1 MIPKTIVIGVSAVS
15 GGGKTRLVNEL
26 AGLLDD
32 AMTVYFD
39 DTTEHPPD
47 MRAWLSENGDY
58 NVWRAPGLAKRLQQ
72 LKEGVA
78 VGSTGKPAR
87 YVVFDAPLGRAHTE
101 TGKYID
107 HMVFIDT
114 PLDVALA
121 RRMLRDGHDVWN
133 GDHLRRYLDW
143 ARGLFI
149 HHIEKVS
156 ASADVVLDGTL
167 PVDTGREP
175 GGAQVVPRFPAV
187 DCGALGI
194 SGVELAAVR
203 IQARERLGSSLPQGA
218 PG

>member
-1 MIPKTIVIGVSAVS
+1 
-15 GGGKTRLVNEL
+15 
-26 AGLLDD
+26 
-32 AMTVYFD
+32 
-39 DTTEHPPD
+39 

-58 NVWRAPGLAKRLQQ
+58 NAWRAPGLAKRLQQ

-121 RRMLRDGHDVWN
+121 RRMLRDGHEVWN
-133 GDHLRRYLDW
+133 GDHLRRYLHW
-143 ARGLFI
+143 ARGLFT

-156 ASADVVLDGTL
+156 ASADVILDGTL
-167 PVDTGREP
+167 PVDALASLVAAKFNLKS
-175 GGAQVVPRFPAV
+175 GG
-187 DCGALGI
+187 
-194 SGVELAAVR
+194 
-203 IQARERLGSSLPQGA
+203 
-218 PG
+218 